1 MRSWRRSPADGLA
14 DHLSDQRLRCDQMN
28 VLTTEHLG
36 RSVGGLKLVD
46 DISVQVRAGEVLA
59 IVGPS
64 GAGKSS
70 FLRLLNRLD
79 EPTAGTV
86 LLEGLDYR
94 LIPPRELRRR
104 VGMVTQRA
112 FLFPGTVYRNIS
124 FGPRQRGEVLS
135 EARAEELLIRVGLS
149 GYADRDV
156 ANLSGGEAQRVSL
169 ARALANSP
177 LVLLLDE
184 PTSALDDEA
193 KSQVEGLIGDII
205 RDTGLTCVVVTH
217 DFAQAKR
224 MATRV
229 MTLQGGRAIGIGP
242 IAEILH
248 A

>member
-1 MRSWRRSPADGLA
+1 VVGLLTSPIEGGATTDRRVDEDAIVAS
-14 DHLSDQRLRCDQMN
+14 
-28 VLTTEHLG
+28 HLG
-36 RSVGGLKLVD
+36 RTVGGRALVD
-46 DISVQVRAGEVLA
+46 DISVQIRRGEVLA
-59 IVGPS
+59 VVGPS

-86 LLEGLDYR
+86 LLEGVDYHQ
-94 LIPPRELRRR
+94 IPPRELRRR

-112 FLFPGTVYRNIS
+112 FLFPGTVSQNVS
-124 FGPRQRGEVLS
+124 FGPRQRGEVIS
-135 EARAEELLIRVGLS
+135 EARAGELLARVGLS

-205 RDTGLTCVVVTH
+205 RHTGLTCVVVTH
-217 DFAQAKR
+217 DYAQAAR

-229 MTLQGGRAIGIGP
+229 MMMQTGRAIRIGP
-242 IAEILH
+242 VAEMLR

>member
-1 MRSWRRSPADGLA
+1 MRGATIDRRVDQDAIVAS
-14 DHLSDQRLRCDQMN
+14 HLS
-28 VLTTEHLG
+28 
-36 RSVGGLKLVD
+36 RSVDGRRLVE
-46 DISVQVRAGEVLA
+46 DISIQVSAGDVLA
-59 IVGPS
+59 VVGPS

-86 LLEGLDYR
+86 LLGGVDYR
-94 LIPPRELRRR
+94 LFPPRELRRK

-112 FLFPGTVYRNIS
+112 FLFHGTVAQNVG
-124 FGPRQRGEVLS
+124 FGPRQRGEVIS
-135 EARAEELLIRVGLS
+135 EGRAEELLTRVGLS

-217 DFAQAKR
+217 DFAQAAR

-229 MTLQGGRAIGIGP
+229 MMLQ
-242 IAEILH
+242 
-248 A
+248 

>member
-1 MRSWRRSPADGLA
+1 
-14 DHLSDQRLRCDQMN
+14 MN

-46 DISVQVRAGEVLA
+46 DISVEVGAGDVLA
-59 IVGPS
+59 VVGPS

-135 EARAEELLIRVGLS
+135 EARAEELLARVGLS
-149 GYADRDV
+149 GYADREV

-205 RDTGLTCVVVTH
+205 RDTALTCVVVTH
-217 DFAQAKR
+217 DFAQAGR
-224 MATRV
+224 MASRV
-229 MTLQGGRAIGIGP
+229 MMMQAGRAIRIGP
-242 IAEILH
+242 VAEMLH